1 MVSRVKPVCMTK
13 VRSVSDDRDPLV
25 TEQLPSNTAGFDVIA
40 ADPFSAV
47 VSVGT
52 VLRQAREATG
62 LHIAALSASLKVP
75 VKKLEALEDDRFDL
89 LPDAVFVR
97 ALASSICR
105 NLKIDPAPIL
115 ERLPQTGSLQLAH
128 QGRGINTPFRASGEG
143 PRHSMWAQVSRP
155 SVLAGLAL
163 VLGALVLV
171 LLPVLK
177 TGVGIN
183 NQRINLT
190 TTNTQP
196 AVSAVAE
203 EVVSA
208 GASAPRPVV
217 SSVPLSSSGGGQA
230 SVAAPS
236 SSSSSASASALLQAS
251 AASAGLASPALAVT
265 AAGTVVFTAK
275 GVSWVEVTDAKGIVV
290 LRRTLNSG
298 EVVAASGALPLAA
311 VVGKADAMQ
320 VHIRGNAFDLIAV
333 AKDNVAR
340 FEVK

>member
-1 MVSRVKPVCMTK
+1 MTK

-62 LHIAALSASLKVP
+62 LHITALSASLKVP

-236 SSSSSASASALLQAS
+236 SASASASALLQAS
-251 AASAGLASPALAVT
+251 AASAGLASPALPVT
-265 AAGTVVFTAK
+265 TAGTVVFTAK

>member
-1 MVSRVKPVCMTK
+1 MTK

-155 SVLAGLAL
+155 SVLAGLVL

-196 AVSAVAE
+196 AVSVVAE

-217 SSVPLSSSGGGQA
+217 SSVPLSSSGAGQA
-230 SVAAPS
+230 SVAAQSSS

-251 AASAGLASPALAVT
+251 AASAGLASPALPVT
-265 AAGTVVFTAK
+265 TAGTVVFTAK

>member
-1 MVSRVKPVCMTK
+1 MTK

-155 SVLAGLAL
+155 SVLAGLVL

-217 SSVPLSSSGGGQA
+217 SSVPLSSSGAGQA
-230 SVAAPS
+230 SVAAQSSS

-251 AASAGLASPALAVT
+251 AASAGLASPALPVT
-265 AAGTVVFTAK
+265 TAGTVVFTAK

>member
-1 MVSRVKPVCMTK
+1 MTK

-155 SVLAGLAL
+155 SVLAGLVL

-230 SVAAPS
+230 SVAAQSSS

-251 AASAGLASPALAVT
+251 AASAGLASPALPVT
-265 AAGTVVFTAK
+265 TAGTVVFTAK

>member
-25 TEQLPSNTAGFDVIA
+25 AEQLPSNTAGFDVIA
-40 ADPFSAV
+40 ADPVSAV
-47 VSVGT
+47 VSVGS
-52 VLRQAREATG
+52 VLRQAREAAG

-97 ALASSICR
+97 ALASSVCR
-105 NLKIDPAPIL
+105 NLKIDSAPIL
-115 ERLPQTGSLQLAH
+115 ERLPQTGSLKLAH

-155 SVLAGLAL
+155 SVLAGLVL

-183 NQRINLT
+183 NQRTNPT

-196 AVSAVAE
+196 AVSAVVE

-208 GASAPRPVV
+208 GASAPRSVV
-217 SSVPLSSSGGGQA
+217 SSVPLSSSGAGQA

-236 SSSSSASASALLQAS
+236 SSSASALLQAS
-251 AASAGLASPALAVT
+251 AASAGLASPALPVT
-265 AAGTVVFTAK
+265 TAGTVVFTAK
-275 GVSWVEVTDAKGIVV
+275 GVSWVEVTDAKGVVV
-290 LRRTLNSG
+290 LRRTLNTG